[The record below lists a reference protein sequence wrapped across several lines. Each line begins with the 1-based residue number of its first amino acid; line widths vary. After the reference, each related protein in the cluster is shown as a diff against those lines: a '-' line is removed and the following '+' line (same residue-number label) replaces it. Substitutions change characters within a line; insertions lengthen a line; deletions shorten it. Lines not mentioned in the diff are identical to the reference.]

1 MADSKGKT
9 TLKRDSEQT
18 KARIIDAATREFA
31 RKGYDGARVDAI
43 AEEALVN
50 KTTIYHYFENK
61 EALFILVL
69 EHAYAQIRSRQNDI
83 EIRGM
88 DPEAG
93 LRKLVEST
101 ARIWAEVPEF
111 NQLLS
116 SENLHEARHVRKS
129 PRIREMY
136 NPLLETLRDLMRRG
150 VASGQFRDD
159 VDIVDLYI
167 SLTAL
172 SAHYISRRHTFEVIF
187 DQDLMEPAR
196 FRQRIEHSAEM
207 ICRHV
212 RAGPRLHVAGFAG
225 KTGPGAP

>member
-1 MADSKGKT
+1 MAGATRKAKP
-9 TLKRDSEQT
+9 KRDSEQT
-18 KARIIDAATREFA
+18 KARIIEAATKEFA
-31 RKGYDGARVDAI
+31 RKGYDGARVDEI

-50 KTTIYHYFENK
+50 KTTIYHYFDNK
-61 EALFILVL
+61 ETLFILVL
-69 EHAYAQIRSRQNDI
+69 EHAYEQIRSRQNDI

-116 SENLHEARHVRKS
+116 SENLHQARHIRKS
-129 PRIREMY
+129 NRIKEMY
-136 NPLLETLRDLMRRG
+136 NPLLETLRDLIERG
-150 VASGQFRDD
+150 VKSGQFRAD

-167 SLTAL
+167 SITAL
-172 SAHYISRRHTFEVIF
+172 SAHYISRQHTFEVIF
-187 DQDLMEPAR
+187 DQDLMAPAR

-207 ICRHV
+207 ICRYV
-212 RAGPRLHVAGFAG
+212 RR
-225 KTGPGAP
+225 